1 MAEGAGT
8 IAGGAPA
15 MAAGARGRLYAVLG
29 GLYLA
34 QGIPTY
40 LLLVALPPLMRE
52 AGASRTSIGLFYLL
66 MLPLILK
73 FVAAPLVDRF
83 SPFARLGHRR
93 GWVIPTQVLVSAL
106 IAAMA
111 LFDPSHAVALFVL
124 GLAIATLSSLQDIAT
139 DGYAVRHLDGRSRPV
154 GNAIQA
160 GAVALGVI
168 LGGTLALVLF
178 EKIGW
183 RPTIFLVAALSLLPA
198 VAALWMREEP
208 EEAMPQPGRPRAS
221 LRGFFARPNA
231 WIVLGFALTYRASEG
246 LVRGMEG
253 AYLVDLGLPVAWI
266 GYLSGGAAA
275 TAGLVGAVVCAL
287 LIRKAG
293 LTAALVL
300 LGLLRTVCFL
310 VFTLS
315 AAHVLPGA
323 TVAMAASAFQAFI
336 RYMELVAIYSLF
348 MKASSRDQPGTDF
361 TILTCAELIVYMI
374 GSAIAGFLAD
384 RLGYAPLF
392 GIAALVSL
400 LGIAL
405 AYRQLAE
412 LDRREAAA
420 GGPAS

>member
-1 MAEGAGT
+1 MAASTTVMTDADAPAAAEGG
-8 IAGGAPA
+8 
-15 MAAGARGRLYAVLG
+15 RGRLYTVLA

-40 LLLVALPPLMRE
+40 LLLVALPPLMRD

-66 MLPLILK
+66 MLPMILK
-73 FVAAPLVDRF
+73 FVAAPLVDRV
-83 SPFARLGHRR
+83 SPLAWLGHRR
-93 GWVIPTQVLVSAL
+93 GWVIPTQILVSAL
-106 IAAMA
+106 IASMA
-111 LFDPSHAVALFVL
+111 LFDPSHAVALFAL
-124 GLAIATLSSLQDIAT
+124 GLGIAVLSSLQDIAT
-139 DGYAVRHLDGRSRPV
+139 DGYAVRHLDGRSRPI

-178 EKIGW
+178 EAIGW
-183 RPTIFLVAALSLLPA
+183 RPTILLVAALSLLP
-198 VAALWMREEP
+198 VAAALCMREEP
-208 EEAMPQPGRPRAS
+208 EAQRLPADKPRAS

-253 AYLVDLGLPVAWI
+253 TYLVDLGLPVAWI

-275 TAGLVGAVVCAL
+275 TAGLAGAVICAL

-300 LGLLRTVCFL
+300 LGLLRTACFL

-323 TVAMAASAFQAFI
+323 MVAMGASAFQALI

-348 MKASSRDQPGTDF
+348 MKASSTDQPGTDF
-361 TILTCAELIVYMI
+361 TILTCAELIVYLI
-374 GSAIAGFLAD
+374 GSSIAGFLAD

-392 GIAALVSL
+392 GIATLVSL

-412 LDRREAAA
+412 LGRREAAA
-420 GGPAS
+420 

>member
-1 MAEGAGT
+1 MKVDGGVEPIVAGV
-8 IAGGAPA
+8 
-15 MAAGARGRLYAVLG
+15 RGRLYAVLG

-73 FVAAPLVDRF
+73 FVAAPFVDRF
-83 SPFARLGHRR
+83 SPFGWLGHRR
-93 GWVIPTQVLVSAL
+93 GWVIPTQILVSAL

-111 LFDPSHAVALFVL
+111 LFDPSRAIPLFVL
-124 GLAIATLSSLQDIAT
+124 GFAIAVLSSLQDIAT

-183 RPTIFLVAALSLLPA
+183 RPTILLVAALSLLPV

-208 EEAMPQPGRPRAS
+208 EEAAPKKGRPRAS

-253 AYLVDLGLPVAWI
+253 AYLVDIGLPVAWI

-300 LGLLRTVCFL
+300 LGLLRTACFL

-315 AAHVLPGA
+315 AAQVLPGA
-323 TVAMAASAFQAFI
+323 MVAMAASAFQAFI

-348 MKASSRDQPGTDF
+348 MKASSKDQPGTDF
-361 TILTCAELIVYMI
+361 TILACAELIVYMI

-392 GIAALVSL
+392 GIATLVSL

-405 AYRQLAE
+405 AYRQLAQ
-412 LDRREAAA
+412 LDRREAMAA
-420 GGPAS
+420 EASP